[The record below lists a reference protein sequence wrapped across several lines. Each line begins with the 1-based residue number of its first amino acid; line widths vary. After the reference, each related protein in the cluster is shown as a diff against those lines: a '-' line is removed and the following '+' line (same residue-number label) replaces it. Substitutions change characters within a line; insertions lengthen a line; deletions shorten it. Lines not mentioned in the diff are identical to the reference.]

1 MYQTC
6 QSETCSSPKEEKLI
20 PKEVVCQP
28 KSPAKCETGNGLL
41 SGLSNDDILI
51 LGLLLILLLED
62 CKDNM
67 LIIILVA
74 LLLIN

>member
-6 QSETCSSPKEEKLI
+6 QSENCSPCKEEKLI
-20 PKEVVCQP
+20 PKEVVCEPQ
-28 KSPAKCETGNGLL
+28 SHQKCEKNGGLL
-41 SGLSNDDILI
+41 GSLNNDDILI